1 MRRKYTRIS
10 AVLFAAALTLS
21 TLPLAVFSAETPA
34 EETTSFS
41 EEGLAGEAA
50 GFSAEETQAEEN
62 SMFSE
67 DGILLPEAEF
77 VEAPET
83 ENFNEE
89 SSGSAQAGPE
99 TDAFV
104 PVEEAP
110 AGEGTFG
117 RDAEAPAEE
126 EAFEQDA
133 EAPAEEAAFGQ
144 NAEAPAEESPSADD
158 SAAEESAMQEN
169 GVEFPADAPAEENL
183 LEETPIA
190 EPSPDESPADVP
202 AEETII
208 EENLIEEPSPE
219 ESASEAPLETVADSV
234 DAVTEETD
242 VDHPDNEELFE
253 EYAESVFEE
262 AAGAAADAGA
272 AGSSQTGTKKSKKAT
287 GASLTGQDR
296 VIYDA
301 LLARAAEVAAGR
313 EASTVVEIPLT
324 DLGIDPDKDYTA
336 EDLGLDYIYR
346 KVDGQGEWNPDV
358 GTAVEAMFTYTA
370 NTSRIFHCLWVDS
383 PYELYWHKGGIAWSG
398 SSGYETS
405 ATVYGDVYEGYVH
418 LTSRSV
424 TFSMRVESKYRLDD
438 DEFTADT
445 AKTGAASAAAV
456 FAQSIVADADSQ
468 GLSDYDRLVYYKDR
482 ICAEVSY
489 NDDAREGGDAYP
501 DGGAWDLIYVFD
513 QNPDTNVVCEGYSE
527 AFQYLCELTVF
538 QNSRVC
544 AYCPTGFMTGGIG
557 EGDHKWNIIHMDDGK
572 NYMADVTNSDQE
584 SVGEDGSLFLKG
596 ISGSVDGGYSL
607 SWEEK
612 EVIVE
617 EEGRTFVYTYPAGSI
632 SYTYD
637 SDTRVLFTDEELT
650 LSAEDY
656 VPGSALPDDPD
667 PVDPGPTVDEMA
679 KIDAVSLFLTDRIG
693 MNFHVALDRDH
704 VTENDYM
711 TLVCEG
717 RTVQQKVSETYPDE
731 TGRAVFSIELTAR
744 QMTDPVTLTM
754 NVGGREGT
762 PAVYSIRTYADTVLA
777 GTDYSSSEKNVIRA
791 MLNYGKYTQI
801 YAGYHTENLPA
812 QGIYGQGEDPVQD
825 WPLPDL
831 SGYAYSYTLNDR
843 EDGLRIKEATL
854 LLGTE
859 ISVRFYYQPGEGK
872 TAEDYRFFTES
883 GEEAESGYDSRK
895 KLYYTTVEAFSPRN
909 LGRNSRLV
917 IITKEAASALG
928 SGSGATDIQP
938 LATVDFSP
946 MSYCRGILESEQS
959 LEASKNLCKA
969 ICYYFQAV
977 KAYLDSML

>member
-10 AVLFAAALTLS
+10 AVLLAAVLTLFA
-21 TLPLAVFSAETPA
+21 LPLAVFSAETPA
-34 EETTSFS
+34 EETASFS
-41 EEGLAGEAA
+41 EEGLAEENAGFSAETPAEETAYFSEETLSGETA

-83 ENFNEE
+83 ENFKEE
-89 SSGSAQAGPE
+89 SSDAAQAGPE

-117 RDAEAPAEE
+117 
-126 EAFEQDA
+126 QDA
-133 EAPAEEAAFGQ
+133 ETPV
-144 NAEAPAEESPSADD
+144 
-158 SAAEESAMQEN
+158 EESAVQ
-169 GVEFPADAPAEENL
+169 
-183 LEETPIA
+183 
-190 EPSPDESPADVP
+190 
-202 AEETII
+202 
-208 EENLIEEPSPE
+208 
-219 ESASEAPLETVADSV
+219 ESASEAPLETVVDSV

-242 VDHPDNEELFE
+242 VDHPDNEELFD

-456 FAQSIVADADSQ
+456 FAQSIVSDADSQ
-468 GLSDYDRLVYYKDR
+468 GLSDYDRLIYYKDR
-482 ICAEVSY
+482 ICAEVKY
-489 NDDAREGGDAYP
+489 NDAAREGGDAYP
-501 DGGAWDLIYVFD
+501 DGGAWALIYVFD
-513 QNPDTNVVCEGYSE
+513 QDPDTNVVCEGYSE

-538 QNSRVC
+538 QSSRVC
-544 AYCPTGFMTGGIG
+544 AYCPTGVMTGGTG
-557 EGDHKWNIIHMDDGK
+557 AGSHKWNIIHMDDGK
-572 NYMADVTNSDQE
+572 NYMADVTNSDQG
-584 SVGEDGSLFLKG
+584 SVGDDGRLFLKG

-607 SWEEK
+607 SWEERQ
-612 EVIVE
+612 VTE
-617 EEGRTFVYTYPAGSI
+617 ETEGGTRIYTYPAGSI

-637 SDTRVLFTDEELT
+637 SDTRALFTDEELT

-679 KIDAVSLFLTDRIG
+679 KIEAASLFLTDRIG

-717 RTVQQKVSETYPDE
+717 RTIQQKVSETYPDE

-754 NVGGREGT
+754 NVGGKDGT
-762 PAVYSIRTYADTVLA
+762 PAVYTIRTYADTVLA
-777 GTDYSSSEKNVIRA
+777 GTDYSSSEKNVVRA

-812 QGIYGQGEDPVQD
+812 QDIYGQGEDPVQD
-825 WPLPDL
+825 WPQPDL
-831 SGYAYSYTLNDR
+831 SGYSYSYVLNDK

-895 KLYYTTVEAFSPRN
+895 DLYYATVEAFSPRN
-909 LGRNSRLV
+909 LGRNSRV
-917 IITKEAASALG
+917 DIFTKEAASALG

-946 MSYCRGILESEQS
+946 MSYCRGILESEQTP
-959 LEASKNLCKA
+959 EASKNLCKA

>member
-1 MRRKYTRIS
+1 MQES
-10 AVLFAAALTLS
+10 AT
-21 TLPLAVFSAETPA
+21 
-34 EETTSFS
+34 
-41 EEGLAGEAA
+41 
-50 GFSAEETQAEEN
+50 
-62 SMFSE
+62 
-67 DGILLPEAEF
+67 D
-77 VEAPET
+77 EAP
-83 ENFNEE
+83 
-89 SSGSAQAGPE
+89 
-99 TDAFV
+99 
-104 PVEEAP
+104 
-110 AGEGTFG
+110 
-117 RDAEAPAEE
+117 
-126 EAFEQDA
+126 
-133 EAPAEEAAFGQ
+133 
-144 NAEAPAEESPSADD
+144 
-158 SAAEESAMQEN
+158 
-169 GVEFPADAPAEENL
+169 
-183 LEETPIA
+183 
-190 EPSPDESPADVP
+190 PADVP
-202 AEETII
+202 AGETLI
-208 EENLIEEPSPE
+208 EENLIEEASPE
-219 ESASEAPLETVADSV
+219 ESASEAPLETVTDSV
-234 DAVTEETD
+234 DAVTEEID
-242 VDHPDNEELFE
+242 VDHPDNDELFE

-262 AAGAAADAGA
+262 AAGAA
-272 AGSSQTGTKKSKKAT
+272 GSSQTGGKKSKKVT

-313 EASTVVEIPLT
+313 EASTVVEVPFT

-336 EDLGLDYIYR
+336 ADLGLDYIYR

-358 GTAVEAMFTYTA
+358 GTAVDAMFTYDA
-370 NTSRIFHCLWVDS
+370 HKIFQRLWADS
-383 PYELYWHKGGIAWSG
+383 PYELYWQKGGIAWSG
-398 SSGYETS
+398 TSAYKTSASGY
-405 ATVYGDVYEGYVH
+405 GDQYEGYVH
-418 LTSRSV
+418 LSDQAV
-424 TFSMRVESKYRLDD
+424 TFSMRVESKYRLGG

-445 AKTGAASAAAV
+445 AKTGAASAASG

-637 SDTRVLFTDEELT
+637 SDTRALFTDEELT

-679 KIDAVSLFLTDRIG
+679 KIEAASLFLTDRIG

-717 RTVQQKVSETYPDE
+717 RTIQQKVSETYPDE

-754 NVGGREGT
+754 NVGGKDGT
-762 PAVYSIRTYADTVLA
+762 PAVYTIRTYADTVLA
-777 GTDYSSSEKNVIRA
+777 GTDYSSSEKNVVRA
-791 MLNYGKYTQI
+791 MLNYGKYTQV

-825 WPLPDL
+825 WPQPDL
-831 SGYAYSYTLNDR
+831 SGYSYSYVLNDK

-895 KLYYTTVEAFSPRN
+895 ELYYATVEAFSPRN